1 MTSEKK
7 VVQNPKQGLTR
18 HVIRRTNDASM
29 TENGNRKMTTVE
41 LGKTLDSKLKR
52 YARREEMTISQVIRK
67 AVRHFL
73 AQEMPL
79 PLSPSDNQ

>member
-1 MTSEKK
+1 MTSKTNLLK
-7 VVQNPKQGLTR
+7 TRKYFLTR

-41 LGKTLDSKLKR
+41 LGKTLDSRLKR